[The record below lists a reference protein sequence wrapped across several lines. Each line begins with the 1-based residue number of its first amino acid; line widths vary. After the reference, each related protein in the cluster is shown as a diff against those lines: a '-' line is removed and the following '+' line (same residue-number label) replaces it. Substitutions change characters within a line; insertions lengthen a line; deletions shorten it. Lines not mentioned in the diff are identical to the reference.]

1 MTVPS
6 VKILSLSVFVLLLLP
21 MARALTTNA
30 TVTIKNPS
38 GQAVVNSQQMT
49 CTALGSGT
57 FSGSAFDSP
66 TLCGF
71 NTTSANL
78 INRTNTSCAYTY
90 TKNYSAEGAWT
101 ANVTFYHTAYEN
113 RGVNIDTTNGTVD
126 TQSPP
131 TGQATLDCTANT
143 TCVSDPQCNNTL
155 NESVNMTIYAI
166 NWDTT
171 QADCVGYGKLWYPG
185 KTSGSNYYC
194 CGDDGTSDDFAY
206 WSGTTC
212 MYCNNGV
219 NSSTTTKCSATSA
232 YCTGGDSAT
241 CQSGD
246 DNYCCYNVGCSSTG
260 ATGSQT
266 NMVGGNCTCTDDLC
280 YWGYCDNASWGG
292 AGCYYSVSC
301 SSTGWVGNLRSP
313 PNDPRNQTV
322 SPQIAE
328 PETTLNVTANVSDD
342 TQNAHIIV
350 YNSSVTTPVGSTAIC
365 TGNDVGSNQN
375 SSCTFTA
382 SAAGCS
388 AGNCTVKIIASEENS
403 DACGPPKYSFHFVN
417 VSFTYKNRNVSPPTR
432 NAPASDPNV
441 LVGNTFVLN
450 CTALTGNA
458 STGINMSFQF
468 NSTTAGWANITTS
481 GGLTTTQTNPAVNV
495 LNGTAYAINVT
506 GVTPGTYWV
515 RCQAFNSTYRANS
528 TAQQVTVT
536 TIPPTINVSAESYP
550 NCGAVFY
557 RVSFYD
563 VNSKLI
569 DSSFSLKV
577 IDPSV
582 ITVLTQAALYPN
594 NGTGV
599 YLGSYL
605 LNTSSPLGTWLLKVT
620 ESSGVT
626 TGKNFYVVTTC
637 GDGTCTGGENCENCA
652 ADCTCSGFCQEGTC
666 YTCSGSH
673 SGTCPSE
680 SKCCNCGMCNLG
692 YLCIPEEMQCDG
704 FTCGCL

>member
-1 MTVPS
+1 
-6 VKILSLSVFVLLLLP
+6 

-232 YCTGGDSAT
+232 YCTGVIALPVRVAMTTIAAT
-241 CQSGD
+241 ML
-246 DNYCCYNVGCSSTG
+246 G
-260 ATGSQT
+260 ALQLGRRVLRQT
-266 NMVGGNCTCTDDLC
+266 WLV
-280 YWGYCDNASWGG
+280 A
-292 AGCYYSVSC
+292 
-301 SSTGWVGNLRSP
+301 
-313 PNDPRNQTV
+313 
-322 SPQIAE
+322 IAH
-328 PETTLNVTANVSDD
+328 A
-342 TQNAHIIV
+342 QM
-350 YNSSVTTPVGSTAIC
+350 
-365 TGNDVGSNQN
+365 
-375 SSCTFTA
+375 
-382 SAAGCS
+382 
-388 AGNCTVKIIASEENS
+388 
-403 DACGPPKYSFHFVN
+403 
-417 VSFTYKNRNVSPPTR
+417 TY
-432 NAPASDPNV
+432 A
-441 LVGNTFVLN
+441 
-450 CTALTGNA
+450 
-458 STGINMSFQF
+458 
-468 NSTTAGWANITTS
+468 
-481 GGLTTTQTNPAVNV
+481 
-495 LNGTAYAINVT
+495 T
-506 GVTPGTYWV
+506 GVTVTMLLGV
-515 RCQAFNSTYRANS
+515 ERA
-528 TAQQVTVT
+528 AT
-536 TIPPTINVSAESYP
+536 TRFLVPPLA
-550 NCGAVFY
+550 G
-557 RVSFYD
+557 
-563 VNSKLI
+563 
-569 DSSFSLKV
+569 
-577 IDPSV
+577 
-582 ITVLTQAALYPN
+582 
-594 NGTGV
+594 
-599 YLGSYL
+599 
-605 LNTSSPLGTWLLKVT
+605 
-620 ESSGVT
+620 
-626 TGKNFYVVTTC
+626 
-637 GDGTCTGGENCENCA
+637 
-652 ADCTCSGFCQEGTC
+652 
-666 YTCSGSH
+666 
-673 SGTCPSE
+673 
-680 SKCCNCGMCNLG
+680 
-692 YLCIPEEMQCDG
+692 
-704 FTCGCL
+704 